1 MLRADSDLSGVK
13 KKITSFIQEKVEQS
27 QTDGVVFELNGD
39 VNSAVTAYLC
49 IEALGTR
56 RVTAL
61 MMPDLR
67 ISADR
72 DIADAKTVA
81 DELCLETREFDIAPI
96 HKAFMKNLEGNR
108 LAEDNLR
115 ARIRMS
121 LLYYH
126 ANLLDRLVAGT
137 GDKSEFLLG
146 YFTKHGTGGADI
158 LPIADLYRSEV
169 RKLGEVLGINRRVVA
184 KKGSR
189 RPRAGQVAGAKF
201 DLDFDTADQIF
212 RLRLGDGLDVEAISS
227 RTGTSRSK
235 VEAVISRYESSS
247 HKRQRPD
254 VCLIH

>member
-1 MLRADSDLSGVK
+1 LLRADSDLSGVK
-13 KKITSFIQEKVEQS
+13 RKITSFLKEKVEQS

-56 RVTAL
+56 RVIGL

-67 ISADR
+67 LSVDE

-81 DELCLETREFDIAPI
+81 DELCLEMREFDIAPI

-108 LAEDNLR
+108 LPEDNLR

-126 ANLLDRLVAGT
+126 SNLLNRLVAGT

-146 YFTKHGTGGADI
+146 YFTKHGSGGADI

-169 RKLGEVLGINRRVVA
+169 RKLGEVLGINRRVVV
-184 KKGSR
+184 KKGIR
-189 RPRAGQVAGAKF
+189 RPRAGQVAGAEF
-201 DLDFDTADQIF
+201 DLDYDTADQILK
-212 RLRLGDGLDVEAISS
+212 LRLDSGLDAEAIAS
-227 RTGTSRSK
+227 RTGASRAK
-235 VEAVISRYESSS
+235 VEATISLYESSS
-247 HKRQRPD
+247 HKRERPH
-254 VCLIH
+254 VCLLH

>member
-1 MLRADSDLSGVK
+1 LLRADSDLSGVK